1 MGVNQVYSALVAM
14 RAAPVMDPESR
25 PDGPRPDDRLG
36 LLGALLAAVEL
47 EISAVT
53 RIDDEFYQGFAA
65 VAGGWAETVG
75 AAATLP
81 SLLIINRLQRT
92 AVQMMPPEDE
102 PEDEEER
109 PGQAASV
116 AAAMAGADLL
126 ATQLAA
132 DHGSRER
139 ARLSSNRGEGSL
151 ANLVM
156 GMHVLRVNL
165 GDVED

>member
-1 MGVNQVYSALVAM
+1 MGVDQVYSALVAM

-25 PDGPRPDDRLG
+25 PDGPRPDDRLR

-47 EISAVT
+47 EITAAT
-53 RIDDEFYQGFAA
+53 RTDDEFYQGFAA
-65 VAGGWAETVG
+65 VVGGWTETVG

-81 SLLIINRLQRT
+81 SLVIINRLQRT
-92 AVQMMPPEDE
+92 AVQMMP

-156 GMHVLRVNL
+156 GMHVLRVSL